1 MNTEMSKRGALIVFE
16 GCDRCG
22 KTTQCKKLVEVLE
35 NEKEDV
41 QFLPSPDRKTV
52 IGKLIDEYLNGKLEL
67 DDHVIH
73 LLFSANRWEA
83 AKKMKELLQGGT
95 TLIVDRYAY
104 SGVAYRVAK
113 KRRIAEW
120 EKRMQRQSTTSAVLH
135 VHHAIPVCSI
145 HVCFWCWQGGLAVDW
160 CKQPDVGLPKPDL
173 VIYLTL
179 SPEKAAR
186 REDFGRERFEQIE
199 FQKKV
204 AESFEIIREKDWKV
218 IDADKNIE
226 DLHAEIKSLVKKTMK
241 DVQWEDIRALWT

>member
-1 MNTEMSKRGALIVFE
+1 MTRLRWPFSRLILRHSLRQMNTEMSKRGALIVFE

-41 QFLPSPDRKTV
+41 QFLRFPDRTTV
-52 IGKLIDEYLNGKLEL
+52 IGKMINAYLNGSSEL

-83 AKKMKELLQGGT
+83 AKNMKKLLQGGT

-104 SGVAYRVAK
+104 SGVAFTAAK
-113 KRRIAEW
+113 AGFE
-120 EKRMQRQSTTSAVLH
+120 
-135 VHHAIPVCSI
+135 
-145 HVCFWCWQGGLAVDW
+145 VDW

-179 SPEKAAR
+179 NQQEAAR
-186 REDFGRERFEQIE
+186 RGGFGTERYEQAE

-204 AESFEIIREKDWKV
+204 AENFETIREKDWKV
-218 IDADKNIE
+218 IDADKSIE
-226 DLHAEIKSLVKKTMK
+226 DLHAEIKSLVKKTMN
-241 DVQWEDIRALWT
+241 DVHWEEIRTLWT